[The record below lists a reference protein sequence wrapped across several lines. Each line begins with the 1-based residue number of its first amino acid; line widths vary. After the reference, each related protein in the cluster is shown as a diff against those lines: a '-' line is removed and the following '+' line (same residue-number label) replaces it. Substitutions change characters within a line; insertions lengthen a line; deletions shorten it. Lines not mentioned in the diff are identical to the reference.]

1 MIKVHIWYP
10 VNTALDSPGRTILDG
25 ITDLYI
31 EDFDYHGRPT
41 RRRIL
46 PDWIDAIPSG
56 SMERWGHAGIEFIG
70 VVSETGAPYDDCYR
84 AFWPGLGADW
94 QRESPGR
101 VITDLSY
108 DIGEEGSRPTRSIT
122 VSTGLNE
129 ALVYR
134 YWNSLQLHPLNYAAR
149 GFNCCS
155 AVAVSIRDGF
165 PLSVSSSAPAYPPIA
180 MAGGYIPYG
189 YSNPYSLEEWTV
201 DLNSWLPAIVR
212 PASTTPTT
220 APTSPGMPPGR

>member
-31 EDFDYHGRPT
+31 DDFDYHGQPT

-56 SMERWGHAGIEFIG
+56 SMERWGHAGIEFIR
-70 VVSETGAPYDDCYR
+70 VVSERGEPYEDCYR
-84 AFWPGLGADW
+84 AFWPGLSADW
-94 QRESPGR
+94 QRESRGR
-101 VITDLSY
+101 VVTDLSY
-108 DIGEEGSRPTRSIT
+108 DISEEGSNPTRTIT
-122 VSTGLNE
+122 MSGSLNE

-134 YWNSLQLHPLNYAAR
+134 YWNSLIRQPMDYAAR

-165 PLSVSSSAPAYPPIA
+165 PMSISSSAPSYPPIA
-180 MAGGYIPYG
+180 LAGGYIPYG
-189 YSNPYSLEEWTV
+189 HSNPYSLEEWV
-201 DLNSWLPAIVR
+201 GQVNAWLPDTSRSR
-212 PASTTPTT
+212 PRTRPSGPVV
-220 APTSPGMPPGR
+220 PGGSPG